1 MMFCNK
7 ANPRCI
13 LLPLLLLLQR
23 GGDPVEVFG
32 LLAPAAAEE
41 AASEH
46 SCGDEQQQ
54 QTENEAP
61 SPASSVRS
69 AVSLASSVADSAAA
83 GGKRSRI
90 PTLSRAGLADRT
102 NVG

>member
-1 MMFCNK
+1 
-7 ANPRCI
+7 
-13 LLPLLLLLQR
+13 LLLVPTALMLLLQR

-32 LLAPAAAEE
+32 LLAPAAAEAE

-46 SCGDEQQQ
+46 GSADEQQQ
-54 QTENEAP
+54 QAENEAP

-69 AVSLASSVADSAAA
+69 AVSLASSVAADSAAA